1 MDYKKILDNAKKD
14 RMEEAVQTAA
24 QMLLEQDIDDIK
36 MNDIAVKCDIGV
48 ASLYRYFG
56 TKSAIVI
63 RAGCLLWGQVKA
75 LFDGVFECDY
85 YKNKTG
91 IDQIREL
98 MKVFKVLYSSHKDF
112 LRFIDSFDRF
122 VIREKIPQE
131 ELAEYERSVMD
142 FFPLFED
149 AYRNGCEDGTA
160 RPDADFRTLYI
171 SVTHA
176 LMLMSEKF
184 ARGDVF
190 MGESKSA
197 EKELDYLIEMAI
209 TSIEIKE
216 EHR

>member
-24 QMLLEQDIDDIK
+24 QMLLEQDIDDIT
-36 MNDIAVKCDIGV
+36 MNDIAIKSGIGV

-56 TKSAIVI
+56 NKPAVVI
-63 RAGCLLWGQVKA
+63 RAGCLLWGQVKS

-85 YKNKTG
+85 YKSKSG

-122 VIREKIPQE
+122 VIREKIAPG
-131 ELAEYERSVMD
+131 ELSEYEKSVMD

-149 AYRNGCEDGTA
+149 AFRNGCEDGTA
-160 RPDADFRTLYI
+160 DPDADFKTLYTT
-171 SVTHA
+171 VTHA

-190 MGESKSA
+190 MGESESA
-197 EKELDYLIEMAI
+197 AGELDCLIEMAI
-209 TSIEIKE
+209 ASIEIKE
-216 EHR
+216 VHK

>member
-91 IDQIREL
+91 INQIREL

-122 VIREKIPQE
+122 VIREKIP
-131 ELAEYERSVMD
+131 
-142 FFPLFED
+142 
-149 AYRNGCEDGTA
+149 GTA

-190 MGESKSA
+190 MGESESA